1 MSLMASQQGRLLIA
15 RPVVGAG
22 IAPPVAKGIFMKFFV
37 AVIAIVVLGVT
48 GLCRA
53 EDQRKS
59 EASFAE
65 QVDADK
71 PSAVTSQ
78 SEHVG
83 APSRVL
89 KAVLYEVSREHMI
102 QKRFAGSVV
111 WHTDQVDS
119 ADEPLPKL
127 VIRADVEIPDIQL
140 TVKLVVAHNDDR
152 SFRASHTIEIAVT
165 LPPDFAHGRVINIP
179 RILMKEGET
188 TPGNPLNSVAV
199 MIRPRLFQIGLS
211 NVDTDRQRNIELIKE
226 LPWIDLPIIYS
237 DGSWAILGIEKAP
250 LGDRALAVL
259 ESPPVEPLPRRVPTD
274 YVPSLSRLFPT
285 QPRLSIRLPPR
296 PSWVWAPLEWW
307 AVAPGL
313 QSGAWTWQPG
323 WQPVLRETIR
333 LASTTAAAS
342 MPGAMLPSWVQDT
355 SRSVMPES
363 VPLWPR
369 GRAPDFHIPTGR
381 SRFAD
386 AKKIEPPSQ
395 FVRWTDR
402 LETVLADDHEVD
414 RRCRAV
420 GTKPQRGLIRGCAH
434 RVAGRCFIIRID
446 DPGIARHE
454 LAHCNGW
461 QHPLL

>member
-71 PSAVTSQ
+71 PSAVTSR

-179 RILMKEGET
+179 HILMKEGET

-259 ESPPVEPLPRRVPTD
+259 ESPPVEPLPRRVPASEPAPPT
-274 YVPSLSRLFPT
+274 VPITRILPWPQGVKVPEFPQLPPLGPP
-285 QPRLSIRLPPR
+285 QPRYWPNVDRQRPEVPKIGTALRPWPVPPR

-313 QSGAWTWQPG
+313 PSGSWTWQAG

-333 LASTTAAAS
+333 LASTTVAAS
-342 MPGAMLPSWVQDT
+342 MPGA
-355 SRSVMPES
+355 R
-363 VPLWPR
+363 
-369 GRAPDFHIPTGR
+369 
-381 SRFAD
+381 
-386 AKKIEPPSQ
+386 
-395 FVRWTDR
+395 
-402 LETVLADDHEVD
+402 
-414 RRCRAV
+414 
-420 GTKPQRGLIRGCAH
+420 
-434 RVAGRCFIIRID
+434 
-446 DPGIARHE
+446 
-454 LAHCNGW
+454 
-461 QHPLL
+461 